1 MFFFACSNGVCGYRL
16 NETVLLAF
24 DETIKKVQFYRISM
38 HAPGNGFFL
47 KKGSACFFGGF
58 FCLFSCSSGVCG
70 YRRNE
75 TLLLAFDIAS
85 DMTKNSCNKNPVS
98 KFLW

>member
-1 MFFFACSNGVCGYRL
+1 MQMKRPEA
-16 NETVLLAF
+16 
-24 DETIKKVQFYRISM
+24 TIKEVQFYRISM
-38 HAPGNGFFL
+38 HALGNGKWVKKK
-47 KKGSACFFGGF
+47 KKGSACLFFF
-58 FCLFSCSSGVCG
+58 LFSCSSGVCG

-85 DMTKNSCNKNPVS
+85 DMTKKSCNKKTVS

>member
-1 MFFFACSNGVCGYRL
+1 
-16 NETVLLAF
+16 
-24 DETIKKVQFYRISM
+24 M

-47 KKGSACFFGGF
+47 KKGSACFLGGF
-58 FCLFSCSSGVCG
+58 FSLFSCSSGVCG

-85 DMTKNSCNKNPVS
+85 DMTKNSCNKNRVS

>member
-1 MFFFACSNGVCGYRL
+1 
-16 NETVLLAF
+16 
-24 DETIKKVQFYRISM
+24 M

-47 KKGSACFFGGF
+47 KKVQPVFFVF
-58 FCLFSCSSGVCG
+58 FFLFSCSSGVCG
-70 YRRNE
+70 YRRNK

>member
-1 MFFFACSNGVCGYRL
+1 MKRPGA
-16 NETVLLAF
+16 
-24 DETIKKVQFYRISM
+24 TIKKVQFYRISM
-38 HAPGNGFFL
+38 HAPGNGFFF
-47 KKGSACFFGGF
+47 KKSSACFFF
-58 FCLFSCSSGVCG
+58 FFLFSCSSGVCG

>member
-1 MFFFACSNGVCGYRL
+1 
-16 NETVLLAF
+16 
-24 DETIKKVQFYRISM
+24 M

-47 KKGSACFFGGF
+47 KKGPACFFLGGGGV
-58 FCLFSCSSGVCG
+58 CLFSCSSGVCG

>member
-1 MFFFACSNGVCGYRL
+1 
-16 NETVLLAF
+16 
-24 DETIKKVQFYRISM
+24 M

-58 FCLFSCSSGVCG
+58 FCLLSCSSGVCG